1 PIYNSLESGTYQKF
15 RFEYLA
21 DDFDTDISVLDL
33 PIHSKIYDEIDL
45 DDSIYR
51 TETNETDMYAPLK
64 FVFNEKDI
72 IQLKVNIEILSKRKY
87 PDFEEWSLL
96 QVFSHVVYEC
106 RPEKEYYDGL
116 INLIENNLEVHN
128 AFLEEWGEIYTH
140 VIESKGVV

>member
-1 PIYNSLESGTYQKF
+1 SHNESVTSRELMKPDELLQLKEGESVVLRGNKRQDVNRNKIVSYPIYNSLESGTYQKY

-87 PDFEEWSLL
+87 PDFEEWS
-96 QVFSHVVYEC
+96 
-106 RPEKEYYDGL
+106 
-116 INLIENNLEVHN
+116 
-128 AFLEEWGEIYTH
+128 
-140 VIESKGVV
+140 